1 MSLPVEPG
9 RFVLFLGVMA
19 TLAATPGPAN
29 LYSIATG
36 LHKGPR
42 AALSG
47 VAGMNCAT
55 LVWFIAAAL
64 GLGALVAAFPEAFH
78 LLTLGGAAYVAW
90 LGLKSLI
97 AAAKGSGLSD
107 ALEERPGSPFLRGF
121 AVQIAN
127 PKAVLFFSAVLPPF
141 LDLSR
146 PLAPQLAL
154 FACATLS
161 MDMCSMSFYGLGG
174 AYLSDRLQRQG
185 FRRLFNLFVG
195 SILIFA
201 AFLILMR
208 H

>member
-1 MSLPVEPG
+1 MNIPVEPG
-9 RFVLFLGVMA
+9 RFALFLGVMA

-36 LHKGPR
+36 LHKGPK
-42 AALSG
+42 AALLG
-47 VAGMNCAT
+47 VAGMNAAT

-64 GLGALVAAFPEAFH
+64 GLGALEAAFPEVFRF
-78 LLTLGGAAYVAW
+78 LTLGGALYVAW
-90 LGLKSLI
+90 LGLKSLL
-97 AAAKGSGLSD
+97 AALKGSSLAD

-146 PLAPQLAL
+146 PLPPQLVV

-161 MDMCSMSFYGLGG
+161 MDVVSMSIYGLGG
-174 AYLSDRLQRQG
+174 AFLSSRLSQPG
-185 FRRLFNLFVG
+185 FRRGFNLFVG
-195 SILIFA
+195 AILLFA
-201 AFLILMR
+201 AYLILSR